1 MQPDKIHRV
10 TLSELPRKDRDG
22 MKWKV
27 TLAAPGED
35 AKVAAKFAGKGDAWT
50 WAHDLEKGLT
60 ATGKLV
66 FVHTPSH

>member
-1 MQPDKIHRV
+1 MQQDRIHRV
-10 TLSELPRKDRDG
+10 TLSEMLRKDRDG

-35 AKVAAKFAGKGDAWT
+35 VIVAAKFAGKGDAWT

-60 ATGKLV
+60 ATGKTVYV
-66 FVHTPSH
+66 FTPSR